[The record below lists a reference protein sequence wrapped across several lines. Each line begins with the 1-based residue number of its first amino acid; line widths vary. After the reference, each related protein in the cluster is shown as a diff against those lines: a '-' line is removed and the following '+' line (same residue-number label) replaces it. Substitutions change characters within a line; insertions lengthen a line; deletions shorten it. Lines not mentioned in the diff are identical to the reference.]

1 MQYPI
6 IVQNLFGS
14 AFLRTFF
21 ILTCIC
27 SIVFVDDII
36 SIIDIFRFK
45 INETFKYFG
54 ILIYISNVSM
64 LFVE

>member
-54 ILIYISNVSM
+54 ILIYIYQM
-64 LFVE
+64 FQCFL